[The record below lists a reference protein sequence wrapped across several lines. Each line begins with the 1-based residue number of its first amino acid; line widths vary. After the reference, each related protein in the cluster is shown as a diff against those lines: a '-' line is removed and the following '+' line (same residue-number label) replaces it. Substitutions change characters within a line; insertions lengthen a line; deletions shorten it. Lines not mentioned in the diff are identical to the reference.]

1 MAAGNVAEL
10 RLEVM
15 AKTSTHRVLV
25 FRSGA
30 TEWDALDRVQGATD
44 LPMSAGG
51 MTTVQTNLA
60 ELASHTLDVILTA
73 PDEASRHTAK
83 LLAEATGARKV
94 TAVGDLA
101 DMALG
106 LWEGLR
112 YEELESRFCR
122 AGRLFLDDPSGV
134 LAPEGEQLDAY
145 SAKVVAGLG
154 RGIARQK
161 VGATIGVVLRPLALG
176 VVRCSLNDAPI
187 CELWQMIRER
197 PDHEWYVIDRNDSRL
212 NAPPRRPRRPASAA

>member
-1 MAAGNVAEL
+1 
-10 RLEVM
+10 M
-15 AKTSTHRVLV
+15 AKTSIHRVLV

-30 TEWDALDRVQGATD
+30 TEWDTLGRVQGSTD
-44 LPMSAGG
+44 LPLSSAGLSAIQG
-51 MTTVQTNLA
+51 QISAL
-60 ELASHTLDVILTA
+60 SGQSLDVVLCG
-73 PDEASRHTAK
+73 PDEASRQTAK
-83 LLAEATGARKV
+83 ALAEATGARKV
-94 TAVGDLA
+94 TAVNDLA

-134 LAPEGEQLDAY
+134 LAPEGEQLEAY

-154 RGIARQK
+154 RAIGRQK
-161 VGATIGVVLRPLALG
+161 TGATIGVVLRPLALG

-212 NAPPRRPRRPASAA
+212 NVPPRRPRRPASAA